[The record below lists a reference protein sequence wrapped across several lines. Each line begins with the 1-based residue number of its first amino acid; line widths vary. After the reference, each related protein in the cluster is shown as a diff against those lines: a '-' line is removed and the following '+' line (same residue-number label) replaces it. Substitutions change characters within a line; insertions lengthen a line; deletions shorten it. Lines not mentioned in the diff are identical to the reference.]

1 MAFQGDDI
9 DQLLAEDSGGVKR
22 ETAVVKREGG
32 SSRSRKR
39 RRSRSR
45 TRKHRRRRRSRSRSR
60 RRGHGRSMEEIISK
74 RYKKVADR
82 NKRTVFSGNVHPKV
96 EEFEV
101 FEFFSEAGKVV
112 DIQLIRDP
120 RSSRSK
126 GMCYIEFEDINCV
139 QIALSLSGR
148 QLGGYPIMVQ
158 LTQGEKNIAAMIAQD
173 MANSQRSLTLKVK
186 NLAKEMREDDLQPV
200 FAAFGDVS
208 EIYLRRSSDGKT
220 REGYVEFVKSSEG
233 IAAMEQLNGL
243 EILGKKMRVY
253 TDKPVDT
260 IGMIDPSA
268 VIGQI
273 TSGISSTVKVDPA
286 GLSLT
291 DETGNNGLIMSS
303 SARTNLMAKL
313 HGGAFANEVS
323 TVVKKEEEQP
333 KQPQVAAAASTSP
346 CLLLSNMFDPAKE
359 TDPDFDLDIREDV
372 MDEVAKYGQLRHI
385 YVDKT
390 SVDGQVFLKFV
401 NHAGAAATFQA
412 LNHRWFGQSQI
423 KCQYVPLPKY
433 NSQFPDA
440 A

>member
-1 MAFQGDDI
+1 
-9 DQLLAEDSGGVKR
+9 
-22 ETAVVKREGG
+22 
-32 SSRSRKR
+32 
-39 RRSRSR
+39 
-45 TRKHRRRRRSRSRSR
+45 
-60 RRGHGRSMEEIISK
+60 MEEIISK

-101 FEFFSEAGKVV
+101 FEFFSEAGTVV

-126 GMCYIEFEDINCV
+126 GMCYIEFEEINSV

-200 FAAFGDVS
+200 FAAFGDVQ

-243 EILGKKMRVY
+243 EILGNKMKVY
-253 TDKPVDT
+253 TDKPTDN
-260 IGMIDPSA
+260 IGMIDASA

-273 TSGISSTVKVDPA
+273 TSGFGSSVKMDPS

-291 DETGNNGLIMSS
+291 DETGNNGLIMSN

-323 TVVKKEEEQP
+323 TVI
-333 KQPQVAAAASTSP
+333 KQEDQVPQQKITTTVSS
-346 CLLLSNMFDPAKE
+346 CLLLQNMFDPAKE

-372 MDEVAKYGQLRHI
+372 MDEVSKYGQLRHI

-390 SVDGQVFLKFV
+390 SVEGQVYLKFA
-401 NHAGAAATFQA
+401 NNAGAAATFQA

-423 KCQYVPLPKY
+423 RCEYVPLPKY
-433 NSQFPDA
+433 NVQFPDA